1 MFYAYLGGVLIG
13 SILMR
18 IRMGFRET
26 HGELL
31 IDPNND
37 TCQIKMSTE
46 KVITKRT
53 RRVILVVNHNADLS
67 QK

>member
-18 IRMGFRET
+18 IIMGFRET
-26 HGELL
+26 YGELL